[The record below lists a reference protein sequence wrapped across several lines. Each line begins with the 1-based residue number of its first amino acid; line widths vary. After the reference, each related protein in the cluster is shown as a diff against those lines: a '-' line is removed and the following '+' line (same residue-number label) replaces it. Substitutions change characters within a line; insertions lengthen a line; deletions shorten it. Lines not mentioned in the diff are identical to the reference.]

1 MTKLSR
7 SNIFEAGAAEIPELF
22 GDYIE
27 ADGSEGDLLT
37 LVVYG
42 RAPSGAARNA
52 VEKSLAAL
60 GFGDGRCAFVS
71 LAPLDP
77 SVEGG
82 DIPLDA
88 QALFLVVEGLDPVR
102 VISTDQQASDVL
114 CAAYR
119 ASVRTDCAARLFG
132 RPSVLFRDLSQ
143 LVQSDDG
150 KQKAWALF
158 KTLA

>member
-1 MTKLSR
+1 MSR

-27 ADGSEGDLLT
+27 AGGSEGDLLA
-37 LVVYG
+37 LVVYNQ
-42 RAPSGAARNA
+42 APSAAARNA
-52 VEKSLAAL
+52 VDKSLAAL
-60 GFGDGRCAFVS
+60 GFSEGCCAYVS

-77 SVEGG
+77 SIEGG

-88 QALFLVVEGLDPVR
+88 QSLFLVVEGLDPLR
-102 VISTDQQASDVL
+102 VIATDQQASDVL
-114 CAAYR
+114 GSAYR
-119 ASVRTDCAARLFG
+119 CAIRPDSAARLFG

-150 KQKAWALF
+150 KQKAWSLF
-158 KTLA
+158 KTLG